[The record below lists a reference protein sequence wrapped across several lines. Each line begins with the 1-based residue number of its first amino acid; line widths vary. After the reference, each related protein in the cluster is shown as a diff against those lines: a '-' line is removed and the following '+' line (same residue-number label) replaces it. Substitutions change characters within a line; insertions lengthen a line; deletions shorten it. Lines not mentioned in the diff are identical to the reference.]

1 MAEQE
6 QFDRLL
12 SELLSENGDIRK
24 KAEVGDILFKF
35 LRTISVGMMSFCT
48 NPFCLLEVCCVATST
63 PKVSRH
69 LYFYFTWVSTI
80 TQFYIVVS
88 IIHTHSINYSSSST
102 SSRDVAVGSIVNV
115 ILNVTNSSSSPD

>member
-35 LRTISVGMMSFCT
+35 LRTISVGMMHFYT
-48 NPFCLLEVCCVATST
+48 HPFCLLEVCCVATST

-80 TQFYIVVS
+80 TQFSIAVS
-88 IIHTHSINYSSSST
+88 IIHTHSINYSSSS
-102 SSRDVAVGSIVNV
+102 SRDVAVGSIDV